1 MTAREQHK
9 VTHDRL
15 VASLLLAD
23 TRSERHGVYAGA
35 EAAAGEA
42 FRVDDADRQREEA
55 AVSELGDQA
64 RRLHTEALRMP
75 TREPT
80 ERVARWPGR

>member
-23 TRSERHGVYAGA
+23 TRSERHGVYPVRKPR
-35 EAAAGEA
+35 
-42 FRVDDADRQREEA
+42 RVKRSAW
-55 AVSELGDQA
+55 
-64 RRLHTEALRMP
+64 TMP
-75 TREPT
+75 TVNEKRSL
-80 ERVARWPGR
+80 